1 MIKFSNRELI
11 IPYIILFLV
20 MFLSF
25 YPLLYMIST
34 SLMTSGEAANQY
46 MFPKKLMFENY
57 AEVWNSNNFQK
68 YTINSIIISFVIVT
82 GVLCTSIPAA
92 YAFAK
97 IEFPFRDI
105 IFYGLL
111 ISLMIPEIIALLPH
125 LLIIRGDIFPLP
137 FGPSWMNSL
146 QGLTVPFFGN
156 VFLIFLLRQY
166 FKKIPN
172 ELWDA
177 ARMDGATHFFFLRKI
192 VIPMSMP
199 IIVTVAL
206 FAFILAWNSFAWPLL
221 ILTRDDW
228 FPVTVSI
235 YSFIREVGTN
245 YNLLMAAS
253 LISIAPVLLL
263 YFFTQRLFL
272 ESISNFG
279 LKQ

>member
-1 MIKFSNRELI
+1 MIKFNQRELI
-11 IPYIILFLV
+11 VPYIILFIV
-20 MFLSF
+20 MFVSV
-25 YPLLYMIST
+25 YPLLYMISV
-34 SLMTSGEAANQY
+34 SFMTAGEASNQY
-46 MFPKKLMFENY
+46 LIPKELRFENY
-57 AEVWNSNNFQK
+57 VTVWTSNNFQQ
-68 YTINSIIISFVIVT
+68 YTINSIIISAIIVI
-82 GVLCTSIPAA
+82 GVLCTSVPAA

-97 IEFPFRDI
+97 IDFPFRDI
-105 IFYGLL
+105 IFYSLL
-111 ISLMIPEIIALLPH
+111 LSLMIPEIIALLPH
-125 LLIIRGDIFPLP
+125 LLIIRGNIFPLP

-156 VFLIFLLRQY
+156 VFIIFLLRQY
-166 FKKIPN
+166 IKKIPN

-177 ARMDGATHFFFLRKI
+177 ARMDGSTHFYFLRKV

-199 IIVTVAL
+199 IIVTVSL

-221 ILTRDDW
+221 ILTKEDW

-235 YSFIREVGTN
+235 YSFIREAGTN

-253 LISIAPVLLL
+253 LISISPVLIL
-263 YFFTQRLFL
+263 YFFTQKLFL

>member
-1 MIKFSNRELI
+1 MINTTQKELI
-11 IPYIILFLV
+11 IPYFILFIV
-20 MFLSF
+20 MVISI
-25 YPLLYMIST
+25 YPILYMIST

-46 MFPKKLMFENY
+46 LFPKKLMFENY
-57 AEVWNSNNFQK
+57 LKVWTSNSFQK
-68 YTINSIIISFVIVT
+68 YTINSIIISSIIVS

-97 IEFPFRDI
+97 IDFPFRDI
-105 IFYGLL
+105 IFYSLL
-111 ISLMIPEIIALLPH
+111 LSLMIPEIISLLPH

-137 FGPSWMNSL
+137 FGPSWMNTL

-156 VFLIFLLRQY
+156 VFIIFLLRQY

-177 ARMDGATHFFFLRKI
+177 ARMDGSSHFYFLRKI

-199 IIVTVAL
+199 IIVTVSL

-235 YSFIREVGTN
+235 YSFIREVGAN
-245 YNLLMAAS
+245 YNLLMAAC
-253 LISIAPVLLL
+253 LIAIFPVITL
-263 YFFTQRLFL
+263 YFFTQKLFL

>member
-1 MIKFSNRELI
+1 MISFQKKELI
-11 IPYIILFLV
+11 VPYIILFIM
-20 MFLSF
+20 MFLSV
-25 YPLLYMIST
+25 YPLLYMISV
-34 SLMTSGEAANQY
+34 SLMTPGEASNQY
-46 MFPKKLMFENY
+46 LFPKVPRFENY
-57 AEVWNSNNFQK
+57 IEVWTSNNFQQ
-68 YTINSIIISFVIVT
+68 YTLNSIIISGLIVV

-97 IEFPFRDI
+97 IQFPFRDV
-105 IFYGLL
+105 IFYSLL
-111 ISLMIPEIIALLPH
+111 LSLMIPEIIALLPH
-125 LLIIRGDIFPLP
+125 LLIIRGNIFPLP

-156 VFLIFLLRQY
+156 IFIIFLLRQY
-166 FKKIPN
+166 IKKIPN

-177 ARMDGATHFFFLRKI
+177 ARMDGASHLYFLRKV

-199 IIVTVAL
+199 IIVTVSL

-221 ILTRDDW
+221 ILTKEDW

-235 YSFIREVGTN
+235 YSFIREAGTQ

-253 LISIAPVLLL
+253 LISIFPVLML

>member
-1 MIKFSNRELI
+1 MISFQKKELI
-11 IPYIILFLV
+11 LPYIILFIV
-20 MFLSF
+20 MFLSV
-25 YPLLYMIST
+25 YPLLYMISV
-34 SLMTSGEAANQY
+34 SLMTAGEASNQY
-46 MFPKKLMFENY
+46 LLPKELRFDNY
-57 AEVWNSNNFQK
+57 VRVWTSNNFQQ
-68 YTINSIIISFVIVT
+68 YTINSIIISAIVVM
-82 GVLCTSIPAA
+82 GVLSTSIPAA

-97 IEFPFRDI
+97 INFPFRDI
-105 IFYGLL
+105 IFYSLL
-111 ISLMIPEIIALLPH
+111 LSLMIPEIIALLPH
-125 LLIIRGDIFPLP
+125 LLIIRGNIFPLP

-156 VFLIFLLRQY
+156 VFIIFLLRQY
-166 FKKIPN
+166 IKKIPN

-177 ARMDGATHFFFLRKI
+177 ARMDGASHFYFLRKV

-199 IIVTVAL
+199 IIVTVSL

-221 ILTRDDW
+221 ILTKEDW

-235 YSFIREVGTN
+235 YSFIREAGTN

>member
-1 MIKFSNRELI
+1 MISFQKKELI
-11 IPYIILFLV
+11 IPYTILFIV
-20 MFLSF
+20 MFLSV
-25 YPLLYMIST
+25 YPLLYMISV
-34 SLMTSGEAANQY
+34 SLMTSGEASNQY
-46 MFPKKLMFENY
+46 LLPKVPRFENY
-57 AEVWNSNNFQK
+57 IEVWSSNNFQQ
-68 YTINSIIISFVIVT
+68 YTLNSIIISGLIVI

-97 IEFPFRDI
+97 IQFPFRDV
-105 IFYGLL
+105 IFYSLL
-111 ISLMIPEIIALLPH
+111 LSLMIPEIIALLPH
-125 LLIIRGDIFPLP
+125 LLIIRGNIFPLP

-156 VFLIFLLRQY
+156 VFIIFLLRQY
-166 FKKIPN
+166 IKKIAN

-177 ARMDGATHFFFLRKI
+177 ARMDGASHFYFLRKV

-199 IIVTVAL
+199 IIVTVSL

-221 ILTRDDW
+221 ILTKEDW

-235 YSFIREVGTN
+235 YSFIREAGTQ

-253 LISIAPVLLL
+253 LISIFPVLLL